1 MRVFGWSEAVD
12 ALEFPSLIEALRQA
26 FRSADTIAPPP
37 HRHAISA
44 PPDLSGA
51 LQISPAWRIGD
62 RIGVKITAA
71 FDATSGG
78 PGGEGAYVLLDAR
91 TGKPLAVFDAAAL
104 TARCTAAASAL
115 AASYLAR
122 LDCERLLLIGGGLL
136 ASHLL
141 AAHASV
147 RPIRNVLVWDRDNDK
162 AVRLAHRLTRR
173 TLKVAATDDLQRAVN
188 GAHIVC
194 CLAAEATPI
203 LNGHWLP
210 LGVHLDLV
218 GGATPALRQA
228 DDETLH
234 RARVFVDTR
243 EKALA
248 EAADLAQPIRAGAF
262 NPDDVAGDVFDLTRG
277 TRAGRRFHDQIT
289 LFKSVGHALADLAAA
304 KQGLENAL
312 AP

>member
-26 FRSADTIAPPP
+26 FRSADTAAPPP
-37 HRHAISA
+37 HRHTIAA
-44 PPDLSGA
+44 PPDLFGTI
-51 LQISPAWRIGD
+51 QISPAWRIGD
-62 RIGVKITAA
+62 RFGVKITSA

-78 PGGEGAYVLLDAR
+78 EGAYVLMDAR
-91 TGKPLAVFDAAAL
+91 SGKPQAVFDAAAL

-122 LDCERLLLIGGGLL
+122 LDCERLLLIGSGLL

-147 RPIRNVLVWDRDNDK
+147 RPIRNVLIWDRDADK
-162 AVRLAHRLTRR
+162 AERLAHRLTRR

-194 CLAAEATPI
+194 CIAAEAAPI

-210 LGVHLDLV
+210 LGVHIDLV
-218 GGATPALRQA
+218 GGATSALRQA

-248 EAADLAQPIRAGAF
+248 EAGDLAQSIHAGAF
-262 NPDDVAGDVFDLTRG
+262 NPDDVAGDLFDLTRG
-277 TRAGRRFHDQIT
+277 TRAGRRFQDQIT

>member
-1 MRVFGWSEAVD
+1 MRAFGWSEAVD
-12 ALEFPSLIEALRQA
+12 ALEFSSLIEALRHA
-26 FRSADTIAPPP
+26 FRSADTTAPPP
-37 HRHAISA
+37 HRYTIPA
-44 PPDLSGA
+44 PPDLTGT

-62 RIGVKITAA
+62 RFGVKITAA
-71 FDATSGG
+71 FDTASGEL
-78 PGGEGAYVLLDAR
+78 GGEGAYVLMDAR
-91 TGKPLAVFDAAAL
+91 TGKSLAVFDAAAL

-122 LDCERLLLIGGGLL
+122 PDCERLLLVGSGLL

-147 RPIRNVLVWDRDNDK
+147 RPIRNVLVWDRDTDK
-162 AVRLAHRLTRR
+162 AERLAHRLTRR

-194 CLAAEATPI
+194 CIAAEPEPI

-243 EKALA
+243 AAALA
-248 EAADLAQPIRAGAF
+248 ETGDLAQPIRAGAF
-262 NPDDVAGDVFDLTRG
+262 NPDDVAGDLFDLTRG

-289 LFKSVGHALADLAAA
+289 LFKSVGHALEDLAAA
-304 KQGLENAL
+304 KQGFENAL

>member
-12 ALEFPSLIEALRQA
+12 ALEFSSLIEALRQA
-26 FRSADTIAPPP
+26 FRSADTTAPPP
-37 HRHAISA
+37 HRYTIPASA
-44 PPDLSGA
+44 DASGT
-51 LQISPAWRIGD
+51 LQLSPAWRIGD
-62 RIGVKITAA
+62 RIGVKVTAA
-71 FDATSGG
+71 FGATRGG
-78 PGGEGAYVLLDAR
+78 PGGEGAYALLDAR
-91 TGKPLAVFDAAAL
+91 NGKPLAVFDAAAL
-104 TARCTAAASAL
+104 TARCTAAVSAL

-122 LDCERLLLIGGGLL
+122 PDSERLLLIGSGAL

-147 RPIRNVLVWDRDNDK
+147 RPIRNVLVWDRDSDK
-162 AVRLAHRLTRR
+162 AERLAHRLTRR

-194 CLAAEATPI
+194 CIAADAAPI

-243 EKALA
+243 EAALA
-248 EAADLAQPIRAGAF
+248 EAGDLAQPIRAGVF
-262 NPDDVAGDVFDLTRG
+262 NPDDVAGDLFDLTRG
-277 TRAGRRFHDQIT
+277 TRAGRRFHDQVT

>member
-12 ALEFPSLIEALRQA
+12 ALEFSSLIEALRQA
-26 FRSADTIAPPP
+26 YRSADTIAPPP
-37 HRHAISA
+37 HRHAILA
-44 PPDLSGA
+44 PRDAAGILEM
-51 LQISPAWRIGD
+51 SPAWRVGD
-62 RIGVKITAA
+62 RFGVKITTA
-71 FDATSGG
+71 FDAASGG
-78 PGGEGAYVLLDAR
+78 PGAEGAYVLMDADS
-91 TGKPLAVFDAAAL
+91 GKPLAVFDAAAL

-122 LDCERLLLIGGGLL
+122 PDCERLLMIGGGLL

-147 RPIRNVLVWDRDNDK
+147 RPIRNVLIWDRDTDK
-162 AVRLAHRLTRR
+162 AERLAHRLTRR
-173 TLKVAATDDLQRAVN
+173 TLKVVATDDLQRAVN

-194 CLAAEATPI
+194 CIAAEAEPV

-218 GGATPALRQA
+218 GGTTPALRQA

-234 RARVFVDTR
+234 RARVFVDAR
-243 EKALA
+243 EAALA
-248 EAADLAQPIRAGAF
+248 EAGDLAQPIRAGAF
-262 NPDDVAGDVFDLTRG
+262 DPDDVAGDLFDLTRG

-289 LFKSVGHALADLAAA
+289 LFKSVGHALEDLAAA